1 MTRRPT
7 ISKECALIGVVAL
20 LLVAAALTGG
30 WIWWTRPTERWAPI
44 PDGLEK
50 DEHMAVGSSLPREFT
65 TAGTIA
71 PAGIRSESHEW
82 IAGLRWTDLERTE
95 HIYEL
100 HLGES
105 IEVAGLGRMTLVGVK
120 PAPLIDPNKFSW
132 LPGIE
137 GKDGGGSAIYFVLEF
152 EDGVKACHPQDGDC
166 PRF

>member
-1 MTRRPT
+1 M
-7 ISKECALIGVVAL
+7 
-20 LLVAAALTGG
+20 
-30 WIWWTRPTERWAPI
+30 
-44 PDGLEK
+44 
-50 DEHMAVGSSLPREFT
+50 
-65 TAGTIA
+65 
-71 PAGIRSESHEW
+71 
-82 IAGLRWTDLERTE
+82 RWTDLERTE